1 MQAET
6 LTEQLTA
13 TQNLIAHIHNREMD
27 AARIARILHDQV
39 GQVLSAVGLQLA
51 VLRMDFAEKAPELG
65 PRTSE
70 IQDMLEQAMSQ
81 VREVSYELNPNIV
94 ERTGIAYALDRLVGR
109 YRQAM
114 TASMRANVPPGVH
127 IKSPL
132 ANAFYRVA
140 DLALDNVS
148 RHSGASQVEVSL
160 KNGSQGPSLEV
171 RDNGSGFDPE
181 APSSGLGIQLMK
193 HHAYQAGGIFVVQS
207 FPGKGTIVKI
217 WGSENC

>member
-1 MQAET
+1 MS
-6 LTEQLTA
+6 EQLTA
-13 TQNLIAHIHNREMD
+13 TQNLIEHIHHREME

-65 PRTSE
+65 QRTSE

-109 YRQAM
+109 YRQSM
-114 TASMRANVPPGVH
+114 TASMRINIPGGFH
-127 IKSPL
+127 LKGQL

-148 RHSGASQVEVSL
+148 RHSSASQVEVSV
-160 KNGSQGPSLEV
+160 KNSSQGATLEV
-171 RDNGSGFDPE
+171 RDNGVGFDPDI
-181 APSSGLGIQLMK
+181 PSSGLGIHLMK
-193 HHAYQAGGIFVVQS
+193 YHASQSGGTLVLHS
-207 FPGKGTIVKI
+207 APGKGTMVKI
-217 WGSENC
+217 WGS

>member
-1 MQAET
+1 M
-6 LTEQLTA
+6 TEQLTA
-13 TQNLIAHIHNREMD
+13 TQNLIAHIHNREMES
-27 AARIARILHDQV
+27 ARIARILHDQV

-65 PRTSE
+65 TRTSE

-94 ERTGIAYALDRLVGR
+94 ERTGISYALDRLVGR
-109 YRQAM
+109 YRQAIS
-114 TASMRANVPPGVH
+114 ASLRINVPAGVH
-127 IKSPL
+127 VKGQL

-148 RHSGASQVEVSL
+148 RHAAASQVEVSL
-160 KNGSQGPSLEV
+160 RNSPQGSVLEV
-171 RDNGSGFDPE
+171 KDNGAGFDPE
-181 APSSGLGIQLMK
+181 VPSSGLGIQLMR
-193 HHAYQAGGIFVVQS
+193 HHAYQAGGTFVLQS
-207 FPGKGTIVKI
+207 SPGKGTMVKI